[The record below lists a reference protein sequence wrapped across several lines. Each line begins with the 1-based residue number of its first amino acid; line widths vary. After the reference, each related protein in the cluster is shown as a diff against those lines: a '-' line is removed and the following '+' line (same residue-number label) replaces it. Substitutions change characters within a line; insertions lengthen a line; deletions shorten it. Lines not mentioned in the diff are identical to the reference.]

1 MAHEVPVDGELD
13 LHTFAPG
20 DVRSV
25 VEEYVRVAAEAGLN
39 QIRLIHGR
47 GTGVQRSIVRATL
60 DRHAAVSD
68 FWDAPESHL
77 GATIAVLR
85 PRTHRLSSFVLAFAI
100 AAMLVLSV
108 VGSAQP
114 IRPPELVF
122 EVPPD
127 LEPAMA
133 QIQGGDFD
141 RLADLLRL
149 TGVAQAGAPIRV
161 RVAHEDSVL
170 ARETPSWI
178 AGFAVA
184 REDFVVLFPNRVG
197 SYPHGSLEN
206 VLYHEIAHVLTSRAA
221 GTQPVPRWFNEG
233 LASAAERSGGLE
245 RRTRLAWELL
255 AGEALTPAQ
264 LEGLFR
270 RDRRDAVRGY
280 VVSDALVRH
289 ILQRHGPSAAAR
301 ILRRMG
307 RGESFALAVFST
319 TGVTVDE
326 VFGDFWSRNVVWKR
340 WVAFLGHPFTV
351 WVFVTLLA
359 LVAIWRH
366 RRRRLEQR
374 LRWEVEERAEAE
386 DWEEHRRQY
395 RIH

>member
-1 MAHEVPVDGELD
+1 MTHEVPVDGELD

-25 VEEYVRVAAEAGLN
+25 VEEYVRAAVEGGLTE
-39 QIRLIHGR
+39 IRLIHGR

-60 DRHAAVSD
+60 DRQSAVSD

-85 PRTHRLSSFVLAFAI
+85 PRSRRPSSLTI
-100 AAMLVLSV
+100 ITLAAMLVLAA
-108 VGSAQP
+108 VGAAQP
-114 IRPPELVF
+114 TPPPELVF
-122 EVPPD
+122 EVPPS
-127 LEPAMA
+127 LEHVAA
-133 QIQGGDFD
+133 QIQGGDTG
-141 RLADLLRL
+141 RLAALQRL
-149 TGVAQAGAPIRV
+149 TGITYAGPPIRV
-161 RVAHEDSVL
+161 RVAHEESVL

-184 REDFVVLFPNRVG
+184 GDSLVVLFPNRIG
-197 SYPHGSLEN
+197 SYPNGSLEN
-206 VLYHEIAHVLTSRAA
+206 VLYHEIAHVLTGRAA

-245 RRTRLAWELL
+245 RRSRLAWELL
-255 AGEALTPAQ
+255 AGEAMTPAQ
-264 LEGLFR
+264 LEGLFSQ
-270 RDRRDAVRGY
+270 DRRDAVRGY

-307 RGESFALAVFST
+307 QGESFALAVFST
-319 TGVTVDE
+319 TGVTIDE
-326 VFGDFWSRNVVWKR
+326 VFGDFWSRHVVWKR
-340 WVAFLGHPFTV
+340 WVAFLGHPFTI

-366 RRRRLEQR
+366 RRRRFEQR
-374 LRWEVEERAEAE
+374 LRWELEERAEAE
-386 DWEEHRRQY
+386 TWEEHRQQF